1 MTARKIIKSTAISAT
16 LLTSVLAAAIGNAA
30 SGPEWLAEQRSL
42 SDGSSYFTHAG
53 TGRQGPE
60 GRPAVAQGTEHDSF
74 LASQLAISDGSP
86 YAAEYGSGAGAEGR
100 PAQSSSGQHDASF
113 ERQRKVSDGSTE

>member
-42 SDGSSYFTHAG
+42 SDGSSYFAQEG
-53 TGRQGPE
+53 ARQGAE
-60 GRPAVAQGTEHDSF
+60 GRPAVAQASERDSF
-74 LASQLAISDGSP
+74 LEAQRAISDGSP
-86 YAAEYGSGAGAEGR
+86 YAAESGAGKGPEGKR
-100 PAQSSSGQHDASF
+100 ADPSNGAQTAF
-113 ERQRKVSDGSTE
+113 VERQLRITDGAAD